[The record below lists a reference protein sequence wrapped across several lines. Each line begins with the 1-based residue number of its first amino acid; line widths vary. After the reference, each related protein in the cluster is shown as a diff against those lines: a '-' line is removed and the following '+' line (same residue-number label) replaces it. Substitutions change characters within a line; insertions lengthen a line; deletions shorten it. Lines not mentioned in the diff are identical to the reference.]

1 MVNEAAFELVVNN
14 MRETPVNNKKVF
26 ARYKLGIPQESFQQK
41 LMELWEN
48 AADDDQER
56 LSIAYPQIAS
66 CILEYYT
73 LPEKKRE
80 KYLHKL
86 VGV

>member
-1 MVNEAAFELVVNN
+1 MINEAAFELVVNN

-26 ARYKLGIPQESFQQK
+26 ARYKLGIPLEPFAQK

-48 AADDDQER
+48 ALDDDQER
-56 LSIAYPQIAS
+56 LSISYPQIAS

-73 LPEKKRE
+73 LPEKKRD
-80 KYLHKL
+80 KYLKHL
-86 VGV
+86 LD